1 MEELI
6 FDRTQEDVDYA
17 ILNPNSQEYLKGTY
31 NYTDLNRIDR
41 HCYDIKNK
49 VADLG
54 YSLNIE
60 IPRINAY
67 YMEKNIFLDDI
78 NRIRKNVQ
86 LIQDLPICTIADKIE
101 CTDTINFEQANTLE
115 KILYNVESAIK
126 TLTEGFS
133 FCGTFYCGDSHVAY

>member
-17 ILNPNSQEYLKGTY
+17 LQNPHSTKYLKGSY
-31 NYTDLNRIDR
+31 NYTDLNRIDNY
-41 HCYDIKNK
+41 CYDIKNK

-54 YSLNIE
+54 YTLILD

-78 NRIRKNVQ
+78 DRIRKNVQ
-86 LIQDLPICTIADKIE
+86 TIQNLPFCTVTDRIE
-101 CTDTINFEQANTLE
+101 FTDSINFKQANLLE

-133 FCGTFYCGDSHVAY
+133 FCGTFYCGDNHVAY